1 MRNNINIEIFHIN
14 KKSYY
19 IKEININNTM
29 IKSRYINIKIKY
41 YI

>member
-1 MRNNINIEIFHIN
+1 MKNDINIEIFHIN
-14 KKSYY
+14 KKYYY
-19 IKEININNTM
+19 IKEININSII